1 MVTPRYTKMNT
12 HSKQFHFI
20 IIISAVVIVF
30 LCVSASNSTSHY
42 SMEKAPVLVSSR
54 NSNQEM
60 TRTRNAYIQDTVSL
74 KLPNGEAS
82 NKNILDY
89 IHCGSYFRSDTM
101 DTDNDLEILMLHGAA
116 FKKEDWVT
124 SGILNDFCFKGG
136 KHISVTAIDLSV
148 RVGVEGLED
157 AFQALVGAG
166 VLSGLPVIIISPSAS
181 GKSVVNL
188 ASDGY
193 KSDNGMSILQKLL
206 KTWIPVATSAV
217 LSVKEKEVFSV
228 FPNAGIDIL
237 AIHGDLDE
245 MGKKVT
251 QTLENYAGAKGVQL
265 HGRHPCYLDSPTQ
278 FVQTIYDY
286 LRGEDVS

>member
-1 MVTPRYTKMNT
+1 MTTPRHTATKT
-12 HSKQFHFI
+12 RSKPLYFI
-20 IIISAVVIVF
+20 LKISAVVVVF
-30 LCVSASNSTSHY
+30 LCFSASNSTSQHTR
-42 SMEKAPVLVSSR
+42 EEAHVLVSSR
-54 NSNQEM
+54 NSNQETM
-60 TRTRNAYIQDTVSL
+60 HTRNAYIQDTVSL

-101 DTDNDLEILMLHGAA
+101 NKNNDVEILMLHGAA
-116 FKKEDWVT
+116 FKKEDWAK

-157 AFQALVGAG
+157 AFQALIGTG
-166 VLSGLPVIIISPSAS
+166 VLSGLPVIVISPSAS
-181 GKSVVNL
+181 GKSIVNL

-206 KTWIPVATSAV
+206 KTWIPVASPAV
-217 LSVKEKEVFSV
+217 LSVKEKEIFSV
-228 FPNAGIDIL
+228 FSKAGIDVL
-237 AIHGDLDE
+237 AIHGDQDE
-245 MGKKVT
+245 MGKNVT

-286 LRGEDVS
+286 LRGEDIS